1 MTSASSLPLTK
12 IKRSHFFAFLELADL
27 AAIAPLHAMPPQN
40 MQQNST
46 DKEIQATIVCEVVVA
61 EIMPVVGEGI
71 DLFMTDLGL
80 EYVACGIEEAKAS
93 GRGFDSYLKMNLS
106 PIFSIGDED
115 NVVRRWDIK
124 MSL

>member
-1 MTSASSLPLTK
+1 
-12 IKRSHFFAFLELADL
+12 
-27 AAIAPLHAMPPQN
+27 MPPQN

-115 NVVRRWDIK
+115 NVVRRWDIQDEPLK
-124 MSL
+124 FFLLVLAGLAPSATECHKPQ